1 MTPHQRRRFQT
12 GIDLFNR
19 REYWEAHEA
28 WEEVWQECPEESRIF
43 FQGII
48 QAAAAYHL
56 ILVRKRFT
64 GAQNN
69 ITKSLSKLDLFP
81 GQFLGLDLDDLRTAL
96 IQARN
101 RVEQLG
107 AERLAEFPLHV
118 LPKLK
123 SVKSPDQE
131 GKLTA

>member
-1 MTPHQRRRFQT
+1 MTPHQRRRFQD

-28 WEEVWQECPEESRIF
+28 WEEVWQACPEESRIF

-64 GAQNN
+64 GARNN

-81 GQFLGLDLDDLRTAL
+81 GQFLGLDLDFLRTAL
-96 IQARN
+96 MQARQSL
-101 RVEQLG
+101 EQLG
-107 AERLAEFPLHV
+107 AERLAEFPLNV
-118 LPKLK
+118 LPKLR

-131 GKLTA
+131 GV